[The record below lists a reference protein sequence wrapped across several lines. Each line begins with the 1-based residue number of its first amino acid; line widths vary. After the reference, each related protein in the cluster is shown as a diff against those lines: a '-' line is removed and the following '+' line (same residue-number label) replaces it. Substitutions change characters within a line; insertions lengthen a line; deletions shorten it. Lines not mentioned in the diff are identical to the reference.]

1 MPFYLFIYH
10 FIHLHFKFCTSSQF
24 SLCNPTPPHTLPLC
38 LYEGAPPPTHPLPP
52 HPSSIPLPCGIQPP
66 QDQGPPLPL
75 MPIRQSSA
83 TYWLELWIPPCV
95 LFGWWFSPWELWVV
109 CLIDLVLLMGLQSS
123 SAPSVLPLAFL
134 KFQTYIEY
142 LLVLFIHH
150 SLLSQAPLLLL
161 TYLPFSPS
169 PLSTLSLIKDAHMVW
184 L

>member
-1 MPFYLFIYH
+1 MRVLPPQTH
-10 FIHLHFKFCTSSQF
+10 CHLTALESSYAKVSSQH
-24 SLCNPTPPHTLPLC
+24 STKGLLSHWC
-38 LYEGAPPPTHPLPP
+38 
-52 HPSSIPLPCGIQPP
+52 Q
-66 QDQGPPLPL
+66 
-75 MPIRQSSA
+75 IRQSSA

-95 LFGWWFSPWELWVV
+95 LFSWWFGPWVLWVV

-184 L
+184 LWVIHSLGYGQLMCYYPS